1 MTVKCSNFV
10 LKNNLIANMADINRI
25 RIALIERKKT
35 SKWLAEQLGK
45 DPATVS
51 KWCTNKTQPSLE
63 TLVEVA
69 KILEMDPRE
78 LIIPVD
84 TQKVMMAII

>member
-1 MTVKCSNFV
+1 
-10 LKNNLIANMADINRI
+10 MADINRI

>member
-1 MTVKCSNFV
+1 MKYHVKQ
-10 LKNNLIANMADINRI
+10 MADINRLK
-25 RIALIERKKT
+25 IALVERKKT

-45 DPATVS
+45 DPGTVS
-51 KWCTNKTQPSLE
+51 KWCTNTTQPSLE

-78 LIIPVD
+78 LLMPVD
-84 TQKVMMAII
+84 TQKVLMSIIK

>member
-1 MTVKCSNFV
+1 MS
-10 LKNNLIANMADINRI
+10 NLIANMADINRI

-84 TQKVMMAII
+84 TQKIMMAII

>member
-1 MTVKCSNFV
+1 
-10 LKNNLIANMADINRI
+10 MADINRI
-25 RIALIERKKT
+25 RIALVERKKT

-63 TLVEVA
+63 TLVVVV

-78 LIIPVD
+78 LIILVD
-84 TQKVMMAII
+84 TQKVMMTII

>member
-1 MTVKCSNFV
+1 
-10 LKNNLIANMADINRI
+10 MADINRI

-45 DPATVS
+45 DHAIVS

>member
-1 MTVKCSNFV
+1 MEYHVKQ
-10 LKNNLIANMADINRI
+10 MADINRLK
-25 RIALIERKKT
+25 IALVERKKT

-45 DPATVS
+45 DPGTVS
-51 KWCTNKTQPSLE
+51 KWCTNTTQPSLE

-78 LIIPVD
+78 LIMPVD
-84 TQKVMMAII
+84 TQKVMMSIIK